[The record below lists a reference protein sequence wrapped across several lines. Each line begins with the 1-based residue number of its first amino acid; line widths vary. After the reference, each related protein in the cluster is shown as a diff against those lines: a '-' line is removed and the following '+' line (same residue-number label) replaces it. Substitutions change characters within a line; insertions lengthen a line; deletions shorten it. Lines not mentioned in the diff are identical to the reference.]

1 MFSVFHHLQKGQTTQ
16 TISITMRSKERKD
29 EKFQT
34 QLQPSDNKSNHHHVK
49 LGKKAQGS
57 KRNFYKK
64 SHE

>member
-1 MFSVFHHLQKGQTTQ
+1 
-16 TISITMRSKERKD
+16 MRSKERKD